1 MIYWK
6 DIQGSAV
13 LFSCI
18 NQAWSDI
25 SSIFCIIPFRGQPPN
40 HQKTPPFWPVPN
52 CLRLKY
58 PKIFGTCSH
67 RLSCPTKTV
76 LSYAI
81 LPSWHTVSKLIEN
94 APSRTL
100 LIKKLQIGA
109 NETGRLLQVSLFFY
123 SFHLSV
129 GDARLCD
136 AAASELDSARYRF
149 TISRVECLKSFLSE
163 KWSLPPLRNSIA
175 NVFKA
180 PMNLSGPA
188 VFDFLTCVWRD
199 VGTQSGNSY
208 PPRKH

>member
-1 MIYWK
+1 MIY
-6 DIQGSAV
+6 
-13 LFSCI
+13 
-18 NQAWSDI
+18 QAFFASFLSED
-25 SSIFCIIPFRGQPPN
+25 N
-40 HQKTPPFWPVPN
+40 HPTIKRLLRFDQYTN

-58 PKIFGTCSH
+58 PKMFGTCSH

-109 NETGRLLQVSLFFY
+109 NETGTLLQVSLFFY

-149 TISRVECLKSFLSE
+149 TISRVECPKSFLSE

-188 VFDFLTCVWRD
+188 VFDFLTCV
-199 VGTQSGNSY
+199 
-208 PPRKH
+208 

>member
-1 MIYWK
+1 M
-6 DIQGSAV
+6 
-13 LFSCI
+13 
-18 NQAWSDI
+18 
-25 SSIFCIIPFRGQPPN
+25 
-40 HQKTPPFWPVPN
+40 
-52 CLRLKY
+52 
-58 PKIFGTCSH
+58 
-67 RLSCPTKTV
+67 

-94 APSRTL
+94 APSRTF
-100 LIKKLQIGA
+100 LINKLQIGA

-180 PMNLSGPA
+180 LMNLSGPA
-188 VFDFLTCVWRD
+188 VFDFLTCV
-199 VGTQSGNSY
+199 
-208 PPRKH
+208 